1 MEDRACTLST
11 LFILFTVF
19 TLFTLFILILF
30 TMPSIAHTVYTVYTY
45 QSALPDAYVLYIVV
59 TLFVLFKFKLPYNKG
74 SANAASSVPKTSKF
88 RSGHRVPGDIQN
100 IPYLYKKLSK
110 SRFSDPFFGDFWSF
124 LGSGAEFTL

>member
-1 MEDRACTLST
+1 MWAGLVIGESFEDIYFKKKVPSEMEDRACTLST

-74 SANAASSVPKTSKF
+74 SANAASSVPKTSNF
-88 RSGHRVPGDIQN
+88 QSGHRVVKMVLN
-100 IPYLYKKLSK
+100 TLY
-110 SRFSDPFFGDFWSF
+110 
-124 LGSGAEFTL
+124 